1 VNSAV
6 KKVVVV
12 DFVAGKQEAVESI
25 AVNINLPDFR
35 SPENVSVNDFFQVG
49 VLFCADCAVLQLVL

>member
-12 DFVAGKQEAVESI
+12 YFVAGKQEAVESVP
-25 AVNINLPDFR
+25 VNVNFPDFG
-35 SPENVSVNDFFQVG
+35 SPEDVGVND
-49 VLFCADCAVLQLVL
+49 LF